1 MLGIKSYKILI
12 NTLSPLIMIFFFLR
26 VLSGK
31 EDKQRFLEKFS
42 LSKMERPPG
51 SIVWIH
57 ACSVGEVKSSYN
69 LIKNTLKNNELVL
82 VTTSTY
88 LSGLDVKKSFAE
100 KVIHQY
106 LPLIIQQYL
115 PLFSFGYKL
124 SEYLFVL

>member
-1 MLGIKSYKILI
+1 MFLFFYNFFLYLTSPIIILIILIRVILGKEHNKKYIEKLGITNNIYKKKNKLI
-12 NTLSPLIMIFFFLR
+12 WF
-26 VLSGK
+26 
-31 EDKQRFLEKFS
+31 
-42 LSKMERPPG
+42 
-51 SIVWIH
+51 H

-106 LPLIIQQYL
+106 LPLDL
-115 PLFSFGYKL
+115 TF
-124 SEYLFVL
+124 FVKRFLI